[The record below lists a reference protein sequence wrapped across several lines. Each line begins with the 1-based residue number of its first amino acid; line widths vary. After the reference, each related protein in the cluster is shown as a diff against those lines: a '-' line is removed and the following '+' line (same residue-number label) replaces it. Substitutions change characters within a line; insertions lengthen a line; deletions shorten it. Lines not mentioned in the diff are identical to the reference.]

1 MREEQLI
8 QILQKS
14 KAKGESSEMID
25 DKYYLPVDDDDI
37 QCGTRDAIDLKA
49 TRSNEN
55 AFFIIPESKAVLQN
69 ILFIQTANN
78 ILKKYLPTIC
88 SRTLEISKDKQNKIY
103 DVMDR
108 IELFLTGDTDGG
120 ILQDEQIL
128 STMFSKEINDQHH
141 TQQKNLRM
149 RQKLMRELYIVETL
163 VQQIFLPFS
172 DEKKKHEQGD
182 YKLENIRVGDHIT

>member
-1 MREEQLI
+1 
-8 QILQKS
+8 
-14 KAKGESSEMID
+14 
-25 DKYYLPVDDDDI
+25 
-37 QCGTRDAIDLKA
+37 
-49 TRSNEN
+49 
-55 AFFIIPESKAVLQN
+55 
-69 ILFIQTANN
+69 
-78 ILKKYLPTIC
+78 
-88 SRTLEISKDKQNKIY
+88 
-103 DVMDR
+103 MDR

-128 STMFSKEINDQHH
+128 STMFSKEINDQHN

-182 YKLENIRVGDHIT
+182 YKLEGIR